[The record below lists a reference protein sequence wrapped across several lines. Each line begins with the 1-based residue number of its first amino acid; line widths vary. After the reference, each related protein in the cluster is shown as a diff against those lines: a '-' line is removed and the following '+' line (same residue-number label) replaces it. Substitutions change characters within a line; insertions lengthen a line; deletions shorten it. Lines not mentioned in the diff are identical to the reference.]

1 MMNKMYYITVGIM
14 LGVLTCMCILTYYPI
29 TETELTCEKCNSK
42 AWWFKAI
49 KQKGKQVTTK
59 WNNRYKYIMEKQSPG
74 RQEKIRK
81 ELLKHGLDPGKCSW
95 KHEFVIYAY
104 IEEVI

>member
-1 MMNKMYYITVGIM
+1 M
-14 LGVLTCMCILTYYPI
+14 
-29 TETELTCEKCNSK
+29 
-42 AWWFKAI
+42 
-49 KQKGKQVTTK
+49 TTK

-81 ELLKHGLDPGKCSW
+81 ELLKHGLDPSKCSR